1 MTAAMVLSS
10 MAAGRLAE
18 RIGARAQ
25 ALAGSVV
32 ALAGMWWF
40 ADLDTVRVPVDVMP
54 GMLLIGLGLGI
65 TSPPAQAA
73 SMSTVG
79 RDQAGMAGGVLSTMR
94 YLGGVAGIT
103 VLGALLTDAAS
114 PGAHQRPVF
123 VYAGALVVA
132 ATLSLLLPG
141 RQLKS

>member
-1 MTAAMVLSS
+1 MPPPLHGS
-10 MAAGRLAE
+10 
-18 RIGARAQ
+18 ARAQ
-25 ALAGSVV
+25 TLAGSVV

-40 ADLDTVRVPVDVMP
+40 ADFDTVRVPVDVMP
-54 GMLLIGLGLGI
+54 GMLLIGLGLGM

-103 VLGALLTDAAS
+103 VLGALLTDSAS
-114 PGAHQRPVF
+114 PGAHQRPIV
-123 VYAGALVVA
+123 VYAAALLIA
-132 ATLSLLLPG
+132 AGLSFILPG
-141 RQLKS
+141 RPRNA